1 MVRAFAKCVLFTS
14 LNLAIFIAGS
24 SAFAKDDCVKGF
36 RNIAAV
42 RAELDAQIA
51 ANIANPPV
59 GPYRTLQ
66 KNEYTVVDMNGGK
79 PFDHQYID
87 GENVLMYWRP
97 KKTIGKELRFKDS
110 RGRDHV
116 IQVYGSSLYPGFVE
130 GAVENLLSYPAAMLE
145 SVKRVEVQGFVRN
158 SMTSGYAIRDS
169 YVLHE
174 GGVNAQTQRHE
185 FGHTLA
191 HYLWGNSKPYDEYR
205 RAFEKDGKVFVSN
218 YAQRMHSQSQLA
230 EDFAEA
236 VEAYIRDPKRFRER
250 APNRAAL
257 LDTVAY
263 PGSSNADSS
272 LADGGVWNAI
282 QTHYNGIGYRTL
294 RFVQQNNG
302 IILVTATGTGAAGL
316 VGVSMMKLSCET
328 KDCSFIDAVKAT
340 RKSSE
345 PTLLFPKGNG
355 VVEPKSSSK
364 SK

>member
-1 MVRAFAKCVLFTS
+1 MVRAFTKWVLFAS
-14 LNLAIFIAGS
+14 LNLAVFAAGS
-24 SAFAKDDCVKGF
+24 TAFAKDDCVKGF
-36 RNIAAV
+36 RNIAAA

-51 ANIANPPV
+51 ANIATPPT

-66 KNEYTVVDMNGGK
+66 KGEYTVVDMNDGK
-79 PFDHQYID
+79 SFDHKYID

-116 IQVYGSSLYPGFVE
+116 VQVYGSSLYPGFVE

-158 SMTSGYAIRDS
+158 TYTSGYAIRDS

-218 YAQRMHSQSQLA
+218 YARDMHSNSELA

-250 APNRAAL
+250 APHRAAL
-257 LDTVAY
+257 LDTIAY
-263 PGSSNADSS
+263 PGSSNAESS

-294 RFVQQNNG
+294 RFVQRNNG
-302 IILVTATGTGAAGL
+302 IILVTATGAGAAGL
-316 VGVSMMKLSCET
+316 VGVSLMKLSCDSKECGFV
-328 KDCSFIDAVKAT
+328 DEARGAT
-340 RKSSE
+340 RLKVR
-345 PTLLFPKGNG
+345 P
-355 VVEPKSSSK
+355 VDSK
-364 SK
+364 